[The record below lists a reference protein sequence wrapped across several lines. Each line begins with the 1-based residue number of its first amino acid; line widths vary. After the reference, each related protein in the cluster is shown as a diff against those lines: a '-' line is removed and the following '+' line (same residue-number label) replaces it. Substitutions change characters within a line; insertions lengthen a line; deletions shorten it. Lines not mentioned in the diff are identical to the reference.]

1 MNLFV
6 LRTWL
11 EAKFAKDERG
21 ASMVEYILLVAL
33 IALAVIAA
41 VVFLKDQVNGKF
53 NDAGVEALE
62 LGQLNRRPSDC
73 EIAKGPVSGRGPS
86 SLRQPAGSLHRW
98 ILRTSRSRPTTGSRR
113 SWPSARARAARRS
126 RVDRA
131 GARAR

>member
-6 LRTWL
+6 LRTWM

-53 NDAGVEALE
+53 NDAGSKLSSSGSRTTARHAAACVPASSVTL
-62 LGQLNRRPSDC
+62 RS
-73 EIAKGPVSGRGPS
+73 GPVSGRGPFAS
-86 SLRQPAGSLHRW
+86 HR
-98 ILRTSRSRPTTGSRR
+98 
-113 SWPSARARAARRS
+113 
-126 RVDRA
+126 
-131 GARAR
+131 

>member
-1 MNLFV
+1 MSQSATIWVKSRRTARRWSGCGDRTVGLPGKKTTLPYLPLKGRYPMNLFV

-53 NDAGVEALE
+53 NDAGSKL
-62 LGQLNRRPSDC
+62 SS
-73 EIAKGPVSGRGPS
+73 SGS
-86 SLRQPAGSLHRW
+86 
-98 ILRTSRSRPTTGSRR
+98 
-113 SWPSARARAARRS
+113 
-126 RVDRA
+126 
-131 GARAR
+131 

>member
-53 NDAGVEALE
+53 NDAGSKL
-62 LGQLNRRPSDC
+62 SS
-73 EIAKGPVSGRGPS
+73 SGAEPI
-86 SLRQPAGSLHRW
+86 HRKC
-98 ILRTSRSRPTTGSRR
+98 RRR
-113 SWPSARARAARRS
+113 SGPTHRVGPERRRWPYRCHTAPTYQPPGVRLGDLRRGKS
-126 RVDRA
+126 Q
-131 GARAR
+131 